1 MVNLQ
6 SLPGDHR
13 LCHDQLCLQHDS
25 VGTDISHQ
33 ISYRHLYAT
42 TISRRCGS
50 RTSGLRLHRPK
61 PASIGKGRLET
72 KEFFLVRVCE
82 READFDI
89 FHEFR
94 LESV

>member
-6 SLPGDHR
+6 SLPGNHR
-13 LCHDQLCLQHDS
+13 LCHDQLCLQYDS
-25 VGTDISHQ
+25 VGTDVSHQ
-33 ISYRHLYAT
+33 ISYRHLYVT

-50 RTSGLRLHRPK
+50 RTSGLCIHRPEST
-61 PASIGKGRLET
+61 SIGKGSLET
-72 KEFFLVRVCE
+72 KEFSLVRVRD
-82 READFDI
+82 REEDFDV